1 MKEQA
6 AMCEVKMDSTAG
18 EQKEGRGLYTLI
30 AVLILVIG
38 LVFIFSISNYRTYEF
53 KGKGDSL
60 TLWKGKFTPKGTEKI
75 ASFESVVLKGE
86 NLGKLTGQRYAS
98 TDAAYKAIFAHL
110 MDQIAVESAKGD
122 KADLSKLNTL
132 LDKAEMVFA
141 VVMREG
147 KGVAGP
153 RFELAQ
159 KRVTVAELTLQ
170 EVYRK
175 ALPVYKDA
183 VKSGL
188 GDARELESKMEA
200 MQMTLGLAA
209 SRVTGT
215 TNK

>member
-1 MKEQA
+1 MR
-6 AMCEVKMDSTAG
+6 EVKMDSTAG
-18 EQKEGRGLYTLI
+18 EQKKGKGLYTLI
-30 AVLILVIG
+30 AGLILVIG

-53 KGKGDSL
+53 KDKGDSL

-75 ASFESVVLKGE
+75 ASFESPILADEDLKD
-86 NLGKLTGQRYAS
+86 LTGHRFAS
-98 TDAAYKAIFAHL
+98 RDAAYKAIFGRL

-132 LDKAEMVFA
+132 LDKTEMVFA
-141 VVMREG
+141 IVMREG
-147 KGVAGP
+147 RGVATP

-170 EVYRK
+170 ETYRQ
-175 ALPVYKDA
+175 ALPIYEDA

-188 GDARELESKMEA
+188 GDARELKPKMEA
-200 MQMTLGLAA
+200 MQVALGLGTSAA
-209 SRVTGT
+209 TDF